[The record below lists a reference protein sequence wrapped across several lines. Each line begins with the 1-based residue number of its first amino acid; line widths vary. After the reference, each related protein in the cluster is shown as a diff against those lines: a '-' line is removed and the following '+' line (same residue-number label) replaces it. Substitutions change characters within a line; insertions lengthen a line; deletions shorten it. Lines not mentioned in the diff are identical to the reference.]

1 MNRVITTGL
10 FVLALA
16 ALNAPNA
23 NANTRLGQQLRLTQP
38 NFNATQSSVQPAA
51 ERSTVEKLKATDT
64 QTQPVITVQPTANQ
78 PLSERDRLILERQQ
92 LRLIP
97 RQS

>member
-10 FVLALA
+10 FVFALA
-16 ALNAPNA
+16 ALTAPNA
-23 NANTRLGQQLRLTQP
+23 NADTRLRQQLRLTPSHTEPIQ
-38 NFNATQSSVQPAA
+38 AIA
-51 ERSTVEKLKATDT
+51 ERSETEKAKVNEPQTKPLATA
-64 QTQPVITVQPTANQ
+64 QPTATQ

-97 RQS
+97 RQ